1 MEDENIQQL
10 RDDFEK
16 FKLDTQ
22 QGQSRV
28 DYSID
33 FRNVQNFIEVVS
45 TAPTHTPSNVY
56 DQVKLYVNG
65 ATLRLYI
72 CDHTVNP
79 IVWHYIT
86 LTA

>member
-22 QGQSRV
+22 QGLTRV

-33 FRNVQNFIEVVS
+33 LRNVQNFIEVVS
-45 TAPTHTPSNVY
+45 AIPTHTPSNAY
-56 DQVKLYVNG
+56 DQIKLYVNG
-65 ATLRLYI
+65 ATLRLYL
-72 CDHTVNP
+72 CDYKVNP
-79 IVWHYIT
+79 VVWHYIT